1 MYLLFLLGGGASPRP
16 VSGFSMF
23 EAFVLFL
30 CLLVALCG
38 PFLLLVFFLK
48 RALAWMD
55 HRGWVSYRSH
65 VPAYGTLGNAFL
77 EIQAIAQPEKAYL
90 LELKEDERQKRQD
103 YDSGGTD
110 HPAAEPGLDN
120 EADRATN
127 RWRGVRS

>member
-23 EAFVLFL
+23 EALVLFL
-30 CLLVALCG
+30 CLLVSLCG

-55 HRGWVSYRSH
+55 RRGWVSYHSH
-65 VPAYGTLGNAFL
+65 VPTYGTLGNAFL

-103 YDSGGTD
+103 CDSGGTD
-110 HPAAEPGLDN
+110 PAAEPGLDN

-127 RWRGVRS
+127 RWRGIRS